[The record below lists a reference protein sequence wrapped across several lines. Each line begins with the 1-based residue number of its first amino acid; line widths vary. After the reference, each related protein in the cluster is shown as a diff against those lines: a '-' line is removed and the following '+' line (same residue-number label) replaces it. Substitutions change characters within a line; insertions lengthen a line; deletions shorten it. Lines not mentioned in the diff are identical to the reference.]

1 MPSHDGVALLE
12 ARGLQRFF
20 GRVHLLRGLDLSL
33 RSGEAL
39 AVIGPNGAGKTTLL
53 RLLAGLMRPSA
64 GEILVLGQRLGRDSD
79 APRRAIGLLGHQSL
93 LYDDLT
99 LLENLTFAARLY
111 GLDRPQA
118 VAAGALDAAGL
129 SHRVHEL
136 PRRLSRGLVQ
146 RAAIARAVLHSPRVL
161 LLDEPFTGLDAS
173 AADRLR
179 SDLRE
184 RVSKGLG
191 LVVVT
196 HQLAEV
202 WDLASRVAVLL
213 DGRWAVDE
221 PRTGALESFLPR
233 YGGLIGA

>member
-1 MPSHDGVALLE
+1 MPSHDGFALLE
-12 ARGLQRFF
+12 ARGLQRSF
-20 GRVHLLRGLDLSL
+20 GRVRLLRGIDLSL
-33 RSGEAL
+33 GPGEAL
-39 AVIGPNGAGKTTLL
+39 AVIGPNGSGKTTLL

-64 GEILVLGQRLGRDSD
+64 GEIFVLGQRLGTESGST
-79 APRRAIGLLGHQSL
+79 RRCIGLLGHQSL

-111 GLDRPQA
+111 GLERPR
-118 VAAGALDAAGL
+118 AAAAAALDAAGL
-129 SHRVHEL
+129 SHRVDEL

-161 LLDEPFTGLDAS
+161 LLDEPFTGLDAT
-173 AADRLR
+173 AAARLR
-179 SDLRE
+179 TDLRA
-184 RVSKGLG
+184 RVAQGLG

-196 HQLAEV
+196 HQLGEV

-221 PRTGALESFLPR
+221 PRTGALETFLPR
-233 YGGLIGA
+233 YGGLLGA